1 MKPSSPMLLAFLLPL
16 ALAGTARA
24 QEPPPAAPQGVFP
37 AAPAPPP
44 AAPAPAQPAPV
55 LALASAAPTTALP
68 APPSPLLERRSEGL
82 RTAGIVLIPL
92 ASIALVSGVFVT
104 TVGALSPPCSCD
116 SPTGLSG
123 ATRVGLGFMGAGAL
137 ALTGG
142 IVMAVVGSKKVPVRA
157 HEALAPAPSWAA
169 EPLVGAGTAGVKIR
183 F

>member
-1 MKPSSPMLLAFLLPL
+1 MKPATPMLLAFLFPL
-16 ALAGTARA
+16 ALAATAHA
-24 QEPPPAAPQGVFP
+24 QEPPPAAPQGVSP

-44 AAPAPAQPAPV
+44 APPAPAQPAPV
-55 LALASAAPTTALP
+55 LARAAAPSTALP

-123 ATRVGLGFMGAGAL
+123 ATRVGLGFMGAGVL

-142 IVMAVVGSKKVPVRA
+142 IVMAVVGSKKVPVRTT
-157 HEALAPAPSWAA
+157 EALASTPTWAA

>member
-1 MKPSSPMLLAFLLPL
+1 MKPSSPTLLAFLLPL
-16 ALAGTARA
+16 SLAASARA
-24 QEPPPAAPQGVFP
+24 QEPPPAAPQGVSP

-55 LALASAAPTTALP
+55 LALAPAPSAALP

-82 RTAGIVLIPL
+82 RAAGIVLIPL
-92 ASIALVSGVFVT
+92 ASLALVSGVFVT
-104 TVGALSPPCSCD
+104 TAGAFAPPCDCD

-142 IVMAVVGSKKVPVRA
+142 IVMAVVGSKKVPVRTT
-157 HEALAPAPSWAA
+157 EGLAAAPRWAA

>member
-1 MKPSSPMLLAFLLPL
+1 MKPSTPMLLAFLLPL
-16 ALAGTARA
+16 AANAHA
-24 QEPPPAAPQGVFP
+24 EEPPPAAPQGVSP
-37 AAPAPPP
+37 GAPAPPP
-44 AAPAPAQPAPV
+44 AAPAPAPPAPV
-55 LALASAAPTTALP
+55 LAPAPAPSTALR

-104 TVGALSPPCSCD
+104 TVGALSPPCTCD
-116 SPTGLSG
+116 SPTGLSN

-142 IVMAVVGSKKVPVRA
+142 IVMAVVGSKKVPVRTV
-157 HEALAPAPSWAA
+157 EGLAPAPRWAA
-169 EPLVGAGTAGVKIR
+169 EPLVGAGTAGVKVR